1 MSMKEEQ
8 RTQTH
13 LFMVR
18 VWLEDLG
25 ENQAE
30 YRGKVQHVLSKE
42 VRYFRGWPMLA
53 AVLHELIS
61 RCEGVKNEVKPC
73 GEGVSPDA

>member
-1 MSMKEEQ
+1 MEDPKHP
-8 RTQTH
+8 QTH

-25 ENQAE
+25 ESKTE

-42 VRYFRGWPMLA
+42 AHYFRGWPMLIKI
-53 AVLHELIS
+53 LHELILKREDVTS
-61 RCEGVKNEVKPC
+61 EF
-73 GEGVSPDA
+73 